1 EDVDAVRPSAHRLV
15 DPAQLDVELVRGE
28 GGGAEDAEA
37 AGPADGGD
45 HVAAVAEGED
55 GVLDVEQVADGGAHD
70 PNGRR
75 PPELQSV
82 PDPGSTRRSGDGSPP
97 SPLPS
102 WSWDLVPVRF
112 PTRAEG
118 GSVAAAARRRATAG
132 RGAAA
137 GRRAAAGAVPG
148 ARRAS
153 AVVGAAG
160 VGPAGVGPAG
170 VGPAIAGAAAAG
182 TRRCAARRSAGSLV
196 GPGRRLGRRVPAVAV
211 RVVLAVRVPDRP
223 SAVGPAEALRVPGP
237 VAVGAAGV
245 VLVAPV
251 AAVVRAVA
259 VIAVGVA
266 AAVVA
271 AVVVT
276 AVVAVVVAVVPAV
289 VAVEVA
295 VAPAVTVEVSVIVV
309 AAVVVVPGR
318 APIAAVVGHV
328 TAAVVGGAATRAVAS
343 SAVAAAAVAAADT
356 VVIHGMDSRRL
367 IRRLVFRH
375 APRRSGEPDDE
386 RRPGHDDPHLA
397 HLCLRLARPQRGRRP
412 PSKAGA
418 YAALFPRKRGTT
430 DLVVV

>member
-112 PTRAEG
+112 PTRAAG
-118 GSVAAAARRRATAG
+118 GSVAAAAR
-132 RGAAA
+132 
-137 GRRAAAGAVPG
+137 RRAAAGAVPG

-153 AVVGAAG
+153 AVVGPAG

-237 VAVGAAGV
+237 V
-245 VLVAPV
+245 
-251 AAVVRAVA
+251 
-259 VIAVGVA
+259 
-266 AAVVA
+266 
-271 AVVVT
+271 
-276 AVVAVVVAVVPAV
+276 
-289 VAVEVA
+289 
-295 VAPAVTVEVSVIVV
+295 
-309 AAVVVVPGR
+309 
-318 APIAAVVGHV
+318 
-328 TAAVVGGAATRAVAS
+328 
-343 SAVAAAAVAAADT
+343 
-356 VVIHGMDSRRL
+356 
-367 IRRLVFRH
+367 
-375 APRRSGEPDDE
+375 
-386 RRPGHDDPHLA
+386 
-397 HLCLRLARPQRGRRP
+397 
-412 PSKAGA
+412 
-418 YAALFPRKRGTT
+418 
-430 DLVVV
+430 